1 MGRELLGTVFPSVH
15 IEIISNR
22 AEVKRVKSEDMS
34 VKILVSWNEN
44 KELVF
49 EQYNLLLEYWP

>member
-1 MGRELLGTVFPSVH
+1 MGRELLSIVFPSVH

>member
-1 MGRELLGTVFPSVH
+1 MGRELLSTVFPSVH

-44 KELVF
+44 QELVF

>member
-1 MGRELLGTVFPSVH
+1 MGRELLSTVFPSVH

-22 AEVKRVKSEDMS
+22 AEVKRIKSEDMS

-44 KELVF
+44 QELVF